1 MKGPGRE
8 GRRDMHRTREKKGNL
23 HLEDLPLLPGQA
35 ESLEKAGLER
45 AADLLKHPAVQ
56 EGIGK
61 ILAQPREGWDREVL
75 DLPLETFLS
84 GPGLKVLES
93 KGCRTLEDLLSMPA
107 EDYPELNVLEWNPQA
122 LLEALGLPR
131 GERDALDRPIEEF
144 AHTPRA
150 RKACRLLGVRTLR
163 DFLALD
169 RSEFLSVPGV
179 GPKTWKGIEKGVR
192 EYLSRHEETP
202 RGGYPGLDTPL
213 SRLVENKRALKA
225 FRELGLETVKDF
237 LRTPRDRFLSLR
249 NFGERTWWEIQA
261 RIQALFGAAH
271 PVPPACPPS
280 LLELRVELLPLPG
293 RALTALKELE
303 VRTVGDLFSL
313 PKGYLLA
320 HRNFGEES
328 WKALVAAL
336 DETVRNGIAQVAG
349 PSPDD
354 VSGLE
359 ELKRLLDERLPDDRS
374 RFVLE
379 TRTGLEGGKVL
390 TLQRLASRLGI
401 SRERARQISNRVRET
416 LLLKARPYLE
426 RLRREALERLASLGG
441 IAAGSEMAALPLARG
456 GRGPRARARAVEGL
470 LLFFFPESFH
480 RLSTKAFTT
489 AAPETVRRIQKVLES
504 LFAKE
509 SRARPKEDLEKA
521 LREAGLDPGETMGLA
536 LHLAKFRFGVSL
548 VRGRKRETLQAP
560 RVFAAERVAAILSER
575 KGPTTLSDLQ
585 VLFSSRYS
593 SISRRRL
600 LRILS
605 SDKRF
610 VRTGPESFGLARAFP
625 LDPEKSRAWREEAR
639 RKLEVE
645 RRPMA
650 AGELVPGEDPYLVA
664 RALRGAKGIRSLG
677 GLLFSHDEAGRKRPS
692 WVEERVRSLLE
703 ETGGPLP
710 REDLVRALSQGNGPS
725 PALLEEVLLSSRA
738 FCLYP
743 EGGYGLSDSHPVPP
757 EERSR
762 ALDGAAGILA
772 ERGGYDRMGRLLSE
786 LRNRSLL
793 HPDLDRA
800 SLQDLMIRDGRFEFF
815 GREFV
820 CSSGAGTVPWIQETA
835 LSALRAAGTP
845 LSLPRLVAER
855 PELAEFE
862 EALEEILRASPFV
875 VALEDG
881 KFGLL
886 S

>member
-1 MKGPGRE
+1 MQQ
-8 GRRDMHRTREKKGNL
+8 TREKKGKL
-23 HLEDLPLLPGQA
+23 LLEELPLLPGQA
-35 ESLEKAGLER
+35 ESLAKAGIQG
-45 AADLLKHPAVQ
+45 ASDLLKHPAVQ

-84 GPGLKVLES
+84 GPGLKILQS
-93 KGCRTLEDLLSMPA
+93 KGCRTLEHLLSLPA
-107 EDYPELNVLEWNPQA
+107 KDYRELNSLEWNPHA
-122 LLEALGLPR
+122 LLEALGIPR

-163 DFLALD
+163 DFLARD
-169 RSEFLSVPGV
+169 RSEFLAVPGV

-192 EYLSRHEETP
+192 EYLSRHQEAPEK
-202 RGGYPGLDTPL
+202 GHPGLDTPL

-225 FRELGLETVKDF
+225 FEELGLETVKDF
-237 LRTPRDRFLSLR
+237 LRTPRERFLSLR
-249 NFGERTWWEIQA
+249 NFGERTWWEVQA

-280 LLELRVELLPLPG
+280 LLELRVEVLPLPG

-303 VRTVGDLFSL
+303 VKTVGDLFSL

-328 WKALVAAL
+328 WRALVTAL
-336 DETVRNGIAQVAG
+336 DEAVRQGIDQVAG
-349 PSPDD
+349 PPPDE

-359 ELKRLLDERLPDDRS
+359 ELKKLLFERLPDDRS

-379 TRTGLEGGKVL
+379 TRTGLEGGKIL

-401 SRERARQISNRVRET
+401 SRERARQISNKVKET

-426 RLRREALERLASLGG
+426 RLRREALDRLAALGG
-441 IAAGSEMAALPLARG
+441 IATGAEMEAIPLAKGRG
-456 GRGPRARARAVEGL
+456 GPKARARAVEGL
-470 LLFFFPESFH
+470 LLFFFPGTFH

-489 AAPETVRRIQKVLES
+489 ADPETVRRIQKVLEG
-504 LFAKE
+504 LFAGE
-509 SRARPKEDLEKA
+509 SNARPKEDLEKA
-521 LREAGLDPGETMGLA
+521 LRRADLEPGETMGLA
-536 LHLAKFRFGVSL
+536 LHLAKFRFGVSM
-548 VRGRKRETLQAP
+548 VRGKKREILQAP
-560 RVFAAERVAAILSER
+560 RACAAGRVEAILSER
-575 KGPTTLSDLQ
+575 EGSTSLSDLQ

-593 SISRRRL
+593 SISRKRL

-605 SDKRF
+605 SEKRF

-625 LDPEKSRAWREEAR
+625 LDPEKCRAWREEAR
-639 RKLEVE
+639 RKLEEE
-645 RRPMA
+645 RRPMPA
-650 AGELVPGEDPYLVA
+650 EELVPGEDPYLVA
-664 RALRGAKGIRSLG
+664 RALRGAKGVRSLG
-677 GLLFSHDEAGRKRPS
+677 GLLFSHDQAGRKRPS
-692 WVEERVRSLLE
+692 WAEERVRSLLE
-703 ETGGPLP
+703 ETGRPLP
-710 REDLVRALSQGNGPS
+710 LEDLVRALSQGNGPS
-725 PALLEEVLLSSRA
+725 PALLEEIILSSRA

-743 EGGYGLSDSHPVPP
+743 DGAYGLSDSHPVPP
-757 EERSR
+757 EARAR
-762 ALDGAAGILA
+762 ALDGAAEILS
-772 ERGGYDRMGRLLSE
+772 ERGGYDRMSRLLPE
-786 LRNRSLL
+786 LRHRSLL
-793 HPDLDRA
+793 HPGLDEA
-800 SLQDLMIRDGRFEFF
+800 TLEDLMNRDGRFEFF

-820 CSSGAGTVPWIQETA
+820 CASGAGTVPWIQETA
-835 LSALRAAGTP
+835 LSALREAGTP
-845 LSLPRLVAER
+845 LSLPRILAER